1 MLTKADDYPIHQTAD
16 PIAFSGSDRNFYDRY
31 FFNGYSADG
40 SVFFAAALGVYPH
53 LNIMD
58 GAFCV
63 VRDGV
68 QYNLRASRYLHME
81 RMDTTVGPLAIEVL
95 DPLRRLRIRVSE
107 NPSGLAADLTFV
119 ARAPAIQEPR
129 FVLRNG
135 PRTVFD
141 FTRLT
146 QNGTY
151 TGWVAVDGQ
160 RVTAEPDRIMGT
172 RDRSWGVRPV
182 GQPDP
187 QPLVPPMVPQFYW
200 LWAPLNFADRITLFH
215 RNDDEHG
222 TPWNIAAA
230 MCGLGDAEPERMAGC
245 TSTLTFHSGSRHA
258 AAATLV
264 FDHRAGGQSR
274 VELTQH
280 WNFYMQGLGY
290 GHPEW
295 GHGLNHG
302 GLAVGHDG
310 LRLDEVASCAPPH
323 LHVQAFV
330 TAELTLPDGARRRGA
345 GVLEQLVL
353 GAHAPSGFR
362 EILDVAP

>member
-16 PIAFSGSDRNFYDRY
+16 PIAIAGTDRNFYDRY
-31 FFNGYSADG
+31 FFNGYTADG
-40 SVFFAAALGVYPH
+40 SIFFAAALGVYPH
-53 LNIMD
+53 LNILD

-68 QYNLRASRYLHME
+68 QYNLHASRHLDME
-81 RMDTTVGPLAIEVL
+81 RMDTTVGPLAIDVL
-95 DPLRRLRIRVSE
+95 EPLRRLRIRVGE
-107 NPSGLAADLTFV
+107 NASGLSADLTFA
-119 ARAPAIQEPR
+119 ARAPAIKEPR
-129 FVLRNG
+129 FTWRIG

-141 FTRLT
+141 YTRLT

-151 TGWVAVDGQ
+151 TGWVAVQGDRTDVQ
-160 RVTAEPDRIMGT
+160 PERVMGT

-187 QPLVPPMVPQFYW
+187 QPYVPPLLPQFYW
-200 LWAPLNFADRITLFH
+200 LWAPLNFPDRITLFH

-230 MCGLGDAEPERMAGC
+230 MCGLGDAAPERMVRC
-245 TSTLTFHSGSRHA
+245 HSTLRFRTGSRHA

-264 FDHRAGGQSR
+264 FEHATGGESR
-274 VELTQH
+274 LELTPR
-280 WNFYMQGLGY
+280 WSFYMQGLGY

-295 GHGLNHG
+295 SHGLNHG
-302 GLAVGHDG
+302 GLAVGHDA
-310 LRLDEVASCAPPH
+310 LRLDEVATYAPPF

-330 TAELTLPDGARRRGA
+330 TADLTLPDGARRHGA
-345 GVLEQLVL
+345 GVLEQLIL
-353 GAHAPSGFR
+353 GAHAPSGFT
-362 EILDVAP
+362 EILDAAP